1 MVQYNMHPSNSLSKE
16 GQYQPTHGL
25 RNVLDK
31 SNNTRLRRV
40 TGKTSTLVEKPD
52 TAGMGSFMFAT
63 APKVYSGN
71 NK

>member
-1 MVQYNMHPSNSLSKE
+1 MQPANSLSEE

-40 TGKTSTLVEKPD
+40 TGVTSREKPEV
-52 TAGMGSFMFAT
+52 AGMGSFMFAT
-63 APKVYSGN
+63 APKVYCGN